1 MEFWKVKALTYL
13 SGIWLYRW
21 YALGITWLCCLLGWG
36 VIAALPDQYK
46 VEAKVY
52 IDADSLMGPLL
63 RGLTVNTD
71 PNQQVNIMLKTL
83 ITRPNLEQVI
93 HITQPKSVSW
103 TPAQLEKGVEALEK
117 KMYITYLG
125 TKNYYAFGYTDN
137 KSAYAESVA
146 QTLLSIL
153 VDSNIGNKRRD
164 LEGARSF
171 IDQKVTEYED
181 RLREADK
188 RRADYKTANL
198 DVMGG
203 GRTHRQAGHCK
214 FGLDAGTK
222 GNGNGSCETRQ
233 PARDTRDHSADG
245 SDYRSRPARERG
257 GTTSGGTGG
266 RGRKSASTIAAGQAS
281 TERNAPEVHGQ
292 LS

>member
-21 YALGITWLCCLLGWG
+21 YALGIAWLCCLLGWG

-63 RGLTVNTD
+63 KALTVKTD
-71 PNQQVNIMLKTL
+71 PNQQVSIMLKTL

-103 TPAQLEKGVEALEK
+103 TPAQLEKAVEALEK
-117 KMYITYLG
+117 KMYITFLG

-153 VDSNIGNKRRD
+153 VDSNIGTKRRD

-198 DVMGG
+198 DVMGEKG
-203 GRTHRQAGHCK
+203 GPTERLDSANTALLQARREMDAAVARRDSMRAILAPTPQTVPITDAALLASAAGRQ
-214 FGLDAGTK
+214 
-222 GNGNGSCETRQ
+222 
-233 PARDTRDHSADG
+233 
-245 SDYRSRPARERG
+245 
-257 GTTSGGTGG
+257 
-266 RGRKSASTIAAGQAS
+266 AAGQAAGRGS
-281 TERNAPEVHGQ
+281 PQEQRLQQAKQSLDE
-292 LS
+292 